1 MISLRSSVRRT
12 TRGCASASRS
22 RSSAGSGATP
32 RMRSGPR
39 CSGRRLPA
47 ATERCGHQRVGC
59 LRRRRAGGLGRG
71 RAADGISQ
79 AAHLSRAVERSGRG
93 QGRRR
98 RLGGDLLRGPEG
110 LLGPRPHIAGHV
122 PRLRPASVRSS
133 SGTPM
138 AVWQPRQARLPGL
151 TPDEVREHMSPRLRD
166 LDSRRNRGPH
176 TGSRSPHT
184 RRQGPARRGAGAVLM
199 DHHCQGWN

>member
-1 MISLRSSVRRT
+1 
-12 TRGCASASRS
+12 
-22 RSSAGSGATP
+22 
-32 RMRSGPR
+32 
-39 CSGRRLPA
+39 
-47 ATERCGHQRVGC
+47 
-59 LRRRRAGGLGRG
+59 
-71 RAADGISQ
+71 
-79 AAHLSRAVERSGRG
+79 
-93 QGRRR
+93 
-98 RLGGDLLRGPEG
+98 
-110 LLGPRPHIAGHV
+110 
-122 PRLRPASVRSS
+122 VRSS

-199 DHHCQGWN
+199 DHHCQGLELAPAWRQAGSLRGVAGSSCVETPSDLRIVLVRDGPRGSASKLTLVGVAVWN